1 MPFLLKLHIIECKS
15 LMGAHRELVLN
26 HDLKRIKVKQE
37 YSAAHHIINSL
48 LHFWESGKTRTLVFR
63 VILD

>member
-37 YSAAHHIINSL
+37 YSAALSSL
-48 LHFWESGKTRTLVFR
+48 FFGEW
-63 VILD
+63 